1 MFHKLLPV
9 LLLPLLPLLPTEA
22 RAEDLVVLVER
33 VDGVDDVVALDFLA
47 PGDLIDLGAD
57 GALTLSY
64 LSSCRHERIRG
75 GLVRI
80 GETGSTA
87 TGGEIDISVIPC
99 DAQRVVRAGT
109 GAEASVVRK
118 FGDTRDMLPPEPDV
132 IVFSVYPVLKSLAQ
146 IGSVR
151 LVRLDQDEPERDL
164 TLRNGVGD
172 FRDYRLR
179 LTPDG
184 LYRIISGESDTIFRV
199 DAGAD
204 SGDTAILS
212 RLVVI

>member
-1 MFHKLLPV
+1 MFLKLCPV
-9 LLLPLLPLLPTEA
+9 LLVSLLSFLPAET
-22 RAEDLVVLVER
+22 RAEDLAALVEQ
-33 VDGVDDVVALDFLA
+33 VDGVDDIAALDFLA

-99 DAQRVVRAGT
+99 DSQRVVRAGA
-109 GAEASVVRK
+109 GAEASVVRN
-118 FGDTRDMLPPEPDV
+118 FGDTRDMLSPEPDV
-132 IVFSVYPVLKSLAQ
+132 IVFSVYPVLKSLAR

-151 LVRLDQDEPERDL
+151 LMRLDRDEPERDL
-164 TLRNGVGD
+164 TLRNGIGD

-179 LTPDG
+179 LAPDG
-184 LYRIISGESDTIFRV
+184 LYRIINGETDTIFRV
-199 DAGAD
+199 DAGAG